1 MHKRIPVAVDGSR
14 TSEAALGEALD
25 LAGRGAQLR
34 AVHVVDSPYNYPDA
48 LYGQVTG
55 DLEPVRREWR
65 WEAGEEILTR
75 AAASARARRVAADS
89 TLLES
94 DGRRMGAAVVEAAQ
108 RWGADLIVVG
118 THGQRGL
125 AWLLLGSVADGVAC
139 TAPVSVPLVRGGTR

>member
-1 MHKRIPVAVDGSR
+1 MHKRIPVAADGSR

-34 AVHVVDSPYNYPDA
+34 AVHVADSPYTYPEA

-55 DLEPVRREWR
+55 DLEPLRREWR
-65 WEAGEEILTR
+65 EAGEELLAR
-75 AAASARARRVAADS
+75 AVASARVRRVAADS

-94 DGRRMGAAVVEAAQ
+94 DGRRVGGAVVEAAQ
-108 RWGADLIVVG
+108 RRGADLIVVG

-125 AWLLLGSVADGVAC
+125 DWPLLGSAPEGVARA
-139 TAPVSVPLVRGGTR
+139 APVSVLLLRGGTR

>member
-14 TSEAALGEALD
+14 TSEVALGEALD

-34 AVHVVDSPYNYPDA
+34 AVHVVGSPYNYPDA

-65 WEAGEEILTR
+65 EAGEEILAR

-94 DGRRMGAAVVEAAQ
+94 DGRRVGAAVVEAAR

-125 AWLLLGSVADGVAC
+125 DWLLLGSVPEGVAR
-139 TAPVSVPLVRGGTR
+139 TAPVSVLLVRGGTR

>member
-1 MHKRIPVAVDGSR
+1 MRKRMLVAVDGSR
-14 TSEAALGEALD
+14 TSEAGLGDALD

-34 AVHVVDSPYNYPDA
+34 AVSVEDSPYNSPDA

-65 WEAGEEILTR
+65 ETGEKILAR
-75 AAASARARRVAADS
+75 AAASVRARRVAADS

-94 DGRRMGAAVVEAAQ
+94 DGRRVGAAVVEAAQ

-125 AWLLLGSVADGVAC
+125 DWLLLGSVAKRVAR